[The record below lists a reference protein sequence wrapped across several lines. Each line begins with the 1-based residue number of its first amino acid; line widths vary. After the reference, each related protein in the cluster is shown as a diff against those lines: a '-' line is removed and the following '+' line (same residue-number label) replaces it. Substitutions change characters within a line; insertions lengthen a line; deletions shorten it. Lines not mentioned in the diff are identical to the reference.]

1 MEEALASTKKKA
13 GLLKARPLKMGDVL
27 NRLRNHKEWSHVLK
41 DPELQRHL
49 WAKHNVV
56 QELWYHLNRE
66 SRKLQSMAETGPP
79 DSFVVYPFPARKAWE
94 LQLYTPPEK
103 SFFIDWLAV
112 NRVVGVSA
120 IVLHFETSLY
130 LHLRGAQYP
139 EDTLYNHAGEGHQSL
154 YHGGVSAIVLHFE
167 TSLYLHLRGAQ
178 YPEDTLYNH
187 AGEGHQ
193 SLYHG
198 GVSAILCIF
207 RQTIQ
212 APTTSSTFGYWTSFR
227 TT

>member
-1 MEEALASTKKKA
+1 LNKAWGFDYVTKEDKEPYVWGLFSLPQIMEEALASTKKKA

-112 NRVVGVSA
+112 NRVVGGVTHERRSA
-120 IVLHFETSLY
+120 RDLASATGIDSSESEVV
-130 LHLRGAQYP
+130 LRGILRAADGDP
-139 EDTLYNHAGEGHQSL
+139 ASVVHALLGS
-154 YHGGVSAIVLHFE
+154 
-167 TSLYLHLRGAQ
+167 
-178 YPEDTLYNH
+178 
-187 AGEGHQ
+187 
-193 SLYHG
+193 
-198 GVSAILCIF
+198 
-207 RQTIQ
+207 
-212 APTTSSTFGYWTSFR
+212 PTYRIESS
-227 TT
+227 

>member
-1 MEEALASTKKKA
+1 MEEALARTKKKA

-66 SRKLQSMAETGPP
+66 RNRETTLMEGIAN
-79 DSFVVYPFPARKAWE
+79 YLWARKAWE

-154 YHGGVSAIVLHFE
+154 YHGGVSAI
-167 TSLYLHLRGAQ
+167 
-178 YPEDTLYNH
+178 
-187 AGEGHQ
+187 
-193 SLYHG
+193 
-198 GVSAILCIF
+198 LCIF